1 MLLRVSL
8 RNINP
13 QADSLPMKKALQS
26 VFDFLLFSNI
36 FMSLCAV
43 AQALVTF
50 HLIGSK
56 PVLPV
61 LGLLFTSTLGI
72 YNFCIIITRP
82 KSPQTSPYKRVRWFF
97 AHYRLMVTFTI
108 VSLLSLVPL
117 FFLITIE
124 SKILLVFLG
133 ILSFAYGLPLFA
145 VGEQKFGLRNIP
157 GLKPFL
163 ITLVWTMSCV
173 LFPILEAMHF
183 HAASVSMRD
192 TTILI
197 AKRFL
202 FIGALTIPFDIRDLF
217 DDRKMNLKTIPVVWG
232 EKNAYLFCQVLL
244 AGYVVLL
251 FIFRNN
257 GFSLDF
263 FALTLTVFLTGW
275 LIFKSAWKKDEYYY
289 FFFMDGVLILQ
300 YVVLLAVN
308 LIFKG
313 H

>member
-1 MLLRVSL
+1 
-8 RNINP
+8 
-13 QADSLPMKKALQS
+13 MKKIFQS

-43 AQALVTF
+43 AQALLTF
-50 HLIGSK
+50 QLIGVK
-56 PVLPV
+56 PMFVV

-72 YNFCIIITRP
+72 YNFCILITRP
-82 KSPQTSPYKRVRWFF
+82 KQPESSPHKRVRWFF
-97 AHYRLMVTFTI
+97 GHYRLMVTFTI
-108 VSLLSLVPL
+108 VSLLSLIPL
-117 FFLITIE
+117 FFLITTE
-124 SKILLVFLG
+124 SKILLIFLG
-133 ILSFAYGLPLFA
+133 GLSFSYSLPLFT
-145 VGEQKFGLRNIP
+145 VGDHKFGLRNIP

-173 LFPILEAMHF
+173 LFPVLEVLHR
-183 HAASVSMRD
+183 HTDDISMRD

-217 DDRKMNLKTIPVVWG
+217 DDRTQGLKTIPVAWG

-244 AGYVVLL
+244 AGYIALL
-251 FIFRNN
+251 FLFRHN
-257 GFSLDF
+257 GFNTDF
-263 FALTLTVFLTGW
+263 WALSFTVFLTGW

-289 FFFMDGVLILQ
+289 FFYMDGVLILQ
-300 YVVLLAVN
+300 CVILMAFRF
-308 LIFKG
+308 LIG